1 MTSDPRVPP
10 LHVRAMGVTVEI
22 AVPDQPTRDRLARQ
36 WSRAVVPAPDE
47 PAAAHTTAQP
57 GPKET
62 EASRDYGLTTQ
73 VTMAALRATAGR
85 RINLHAGGVA
95 DERRRVLAVVGPS
108 GTGKTTATVALARRL
123 GYVSDET
130 VSIDAAGTVAPHP
143 KPLSV
148 VVDPQRL
155 RNKEQLSPDDLG
167 FLPTPDEGRLARL
180 VVLHR
185 GAEGRRGLA
194 RLATAEGM
202 LQLIEQSSSLA
213 QVPRPLQV
221 LMGLIEECGG
231 LWTLAYDEI
240 EDHVDELVE
249 LLDEPPPHAEPAFGP
264 RLTWHPGESELPAG
278 ARRERSAPRP
288 PSVGRG
294 GGDRRRARRARR
306 VARPAAGRPDRHGLA
321 PPGAAVLD
329 GGAGPRGRAGAT
341 ARIPRP
347 RRSSARPWPALV
359 EEGLAARGSLA

>member
-1 MTSDPRVPP
+1 MTSDPRVPS
-10 LHVRAMGVTVEI
+10 LYVRAMGVTVEI
-22 AVPDQPTRDRLARQ
+22 AVPDQPTRDRLAHQ

-47 PAAAHTTAQP
+47 PAAAHTTAHS

-148 VVDPQRL
+148 VVDPTRL
-155 RNKEQLSPDDLG
+155 PNKEQLSPDDLG
-167 FLPTPDEGRLARL
+167 FLPTPDEGRLTRL
-180 VVLHR
+180 VLLHR
-185 GAEGRRGLA
+185 GAEGRRGLS
-194 RLATAEGM
+194 RLPTAEGM
-202 LQLIEQSSSLA
+202 LQLIEQSSSLS

-221 LMGLIEECGG
+221 LMALIEECGG
-231 LWTLAYDEI
+231 LWTLVYDEI
-240 EDHVDELVE
+240 EEHVDELVE
-249 LLDEPPPHAEPAFGP
+249 LLDEPPRHAGP
-264 RLTWHPGESELPAG
+264 PSGPKLTWHPGETELPLSPDESG
-278 ARRERSAPRP
+278 PLLARRPWTEAVEIDDELVVLAESRALLLADLTATAWLHLARPCSMEELVRAAEQAHGAHPEAPAI
-288 PSVGRG
+288 VGE
-294 GGDRRRARRARR
+294 A
-306 VARPAAGRPDRHGLA
+306 VAR
-321 PPGAAVLD
+321 
-329 GGAGPRGRAGAT
+329 
-341 ARIPRP
+341 
-347 RRSSARPWPALV
+347 LV